1 MKCGAVLCTHEA
13 VYIVKIK
20 NSKYYGRKRCKACA
34 EEALK
39 YPYAEIELIPLDKAN
54 IDEPKVSTV
63 S

>member
-39 YPYAEIELIPLDKAN
+39 YPYAEIELIPLDKARLN
-54 IDEPKVSTV
+54 TRRFLT
-63 S
+63 